1 MFLMTISGR
10 TVEEPK
16 EERPTNGA
24 AATAEE
30 PAENEAMRPNGSG
43 QHLSLAIVGPVETRC
58 GERQRKERNPGPSKR
73 KDPTRSAGENPR
85 YGLTRLLRGCSVWL
99 QL

>member
-58 GERQRKERNPGPSKR
+58 GARQRKERDTGPSKR
-73 KDPTRSAGENPR
+73 KDATLSAGESSR
-85 YGLTRLLRGCSVWL
+85 YRLMR
-99 QL
+99 